1 MISFKGD
8 RFMIS
13 KEMLE
18 LLFRAAS
25 MQRWNDHIRPHT
37 GFSELDKQSH
47 KMVFAYMLAKTEE
60 SDRSV
65 AIEWQRLI
73 EGGIFEFL
81 QRSIL
86 TDLKPDVFHRL
97 MDQKSR
103 ELNGWVVEQIY
114 DSVASIKGGFLTK
127 LNTYFFDTEYAK
139 CEKRILRAAHY
150 LATNWEF
157 TIIDRMN
164 VGFFGLEQTR
174 QNIANEVEE
183 FYDLAGVQK
192 FVLGKK
198 SRNFMDLVGQLRFQQ
213 RWAQSPRVPETS
225 VLGHML
231 IVAILTYLFSVEIGA
246 GPKRLYNNF
255 FAGLFHDLP
264 EVLTRDI
271 VSPVKRSVAGLEEM
285 IKTMEKEQFGEKI
298 LPLLPRAWH
307 QEMSYFLEDE
317 FRSKARV
324 EGQPLLCSS
333 EMLSEKYNLD
343 EFDPLDGALVRACDQ
358 LAAYIEASMSIDYG
372 IKAPDLLKGKEMIHE
387 RFSGMKI
394 CSIDFKDYYGYW
406 KTGC

>member
-1 MISFKGD
+1 
-8 RFMIS
+8 MIS

-18 LLFRAAS
+18 LLFRPAS

-37 GFSELDKQSH
+37 GFSELDKQAH
-47 KMVFAYMLAKTEE
+47 KMVFAYVLAKTEE
-60 SDRSV
+60 NDRGAAV
-65 AIEWQRLI
+65 DWQRLI

-97 MDQKSR
+97 MDQKSN
-103 ELNGWVVEQIY
+103 ELNAWVIDQIHT
-114 DSVASIKGGFLTK
+114 SVASVNGEFLPK
-127 LNTYFFDTEYAK
+127 LKEYLFSSDYAK
-139 CEKRILRAAHY
+139 FEKRILRAAHY

-164 VGFFGLEQTR
+164 AGFFGLEQTR

-231 IVAILTYLFSVEIGA
+231 IVAILLYLFSVEIGA
-246 GPKRLYNNF
+246 ARKRIYNNF

-271 VSPVKRSVAGLEEM
+271 VSPVKRSVAGLEEL
-285 IKTMEKEQFGEKI
+285 IKNIEQEQFGEKI

-307 QEMSYFLEDE
+307 QEMLYFLGDE
-317 FRSKARV
+317 FKSKARV
-324 EGQPLLCSS
+324 NGQTVLCSS
-333 EMLSEKYNLD
+333 EMLSEKYSGD
-343 EFDPLDGALVRACDQ
+343 EFEPLDGALVRASDQ

-372 IKAPDLLKGKEMIHE
+372 IKAPEMMKGKEQIYAQYA
-387 RFSGMKI
+387 GIKI
-394 CSIDFKDYYGYW
+394 CDIDFSKYFNYW
-406 KTGC
+406 QD

>member
-1 MISFKGD
+1 
-8 RFMIS
+8 MIS

-18 LLFRAAS
+18 LLFRPAS

-37 GFSELDKQSH
+37 GFSELDKQAH
-47 KMVFAYMLAKTEE
+47 KMVFAYVLAKTEE
-60 SDRSV
+60 NDRGGT
-65 AIEWQRLI
+65 IDWQRLI

-97 MDQKSR
+97 MDQKSN
-103 ELNGWVVEQIY
+103 ELNGWVIGQIHLC
-114 DSVASIKGGFLTK
+114 VASIEGDFLSK
-127 LNTYFFDTEYAK
+127 LNDYLFIPEYAK
-139 CEKRILRAAHY
+139 FEKRILRAAHY

-157 TIIDRMN
+157 AIIDHMN
-164 VGFFGLEQTR
+164 TGFFGLEQTR

-198 SRNFMDLVGQLRFQQ
+198 SRNFMELVGQLRFQQ

-231 IVAILTYLFSVEIGA
+231 IVAMLAYLFSVEMGA
-246 GPKRLYNNF
+246 GPKRIYNNF

-271 VSPVKRSVAGLEEM
+271 VSPVKRSVEGLEEL
-285 IKTMEKEQFGEKI
+285 IKTIEKEQFGEKI

-307 QEMSYFLEDE
+307 QEMTYFLDDE
-317 FRSKARV
+317 FHSKARV
-324 EGQPLLCSS
+324 NGETILCSS
-333 EMLSEKYNLD
+333 ELLSERYDGD
-343 EFDPLDGALVRACDQ
+343 EFHLRPTAVR
-358 LAAYIEASMSIDYG
+358 ST
-372 IKAPDLLKGKEMIHE
+372 P
-387 RFSGMKI
+387 
-394 CSIDFKDYYGYW
+394 
-406 KTGC
+406 